1 MTINK
6 EDQQKIFCSAIL
18 SNNNLFTKKDYLKM
32 VNEIPEPLRL
42 EIKADRL
49 VRKHTAFNSMQDM
62 IRCSIEYSYRPTLY
76 CYAARTAQDRL
87 EIKFIANYFD
97 ACMAGLE
104 IAKEHIKYSVVIA
117 MDDIINDI
125 NINNEAK
132 EMNNDNMNNMNNN
145 MNSCVQALQLMGIK
159 YKIIDGDYNVIFI
172 PEQDDTLNEIEIASR
187 LRRIRRVLHDNGID
201 IEINI
206 IDAGYIIKR

>member
-132 EMNNDNMNNMNNN
+132 EMNNDNMNNMNSL
-145 MNSCVQALQLMGIK
+145 NSYVQALQLMGIK
-159 YKIIDGDYNVIFI
+159 YKIVDGDYGLIFI
-172 PEQDDTLNEIEIASR
+172 PFQANTLNEIEIASR
-187 LRRIRRVLHDNGID
+187 LRHIRRVMLNNCINM
-201 IEINI
+201 EINI
-206 IDAGYIIKR
+206 IDAGYIIKK